1 MTLPALAVMDIDDF
15 NIGNCNNYD
24 DIRGYT
30 MSPSK
35 HSTRTVFMSSNEAS
49 VDYAIQIE

>member
-15 NIGNCNNYD
+15 NVGNCNNYD
-24 DIRGYT
+24 DIRRCI

-35 HSTRTVFMSSNEAS
+35 HSIRTVFMSSNEVS
-49 VDYAIQIE
+49 VDHAIQIE